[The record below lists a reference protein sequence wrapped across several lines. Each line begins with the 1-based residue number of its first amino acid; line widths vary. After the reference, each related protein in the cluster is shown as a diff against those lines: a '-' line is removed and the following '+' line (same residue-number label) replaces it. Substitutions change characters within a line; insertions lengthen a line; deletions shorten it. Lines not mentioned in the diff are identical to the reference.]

1 MADKNIVLKIKV
13 EKGESTVTLKNFENQ
28 VIKSGVAIKD
38 LSNSIGN
45 FTTSKLKMD
54 GQVKVTTDQFKR
66 LEKSVGGFKT
76 AAGASTSA
84 TLELG
89 RVFSD
94 MPYGIRGVANNLQ
107 QLASNLFFM
116 SKATDVA
123 TGKSVGFMGA
133 IKKLLGGLIGPAGI
147 LIAFQGVIALFDYFS
162 SGAKKAEEAADSF
175 DVSVSSLNKTLYE
188 NYISQEDVNDKIKE
202 YLVLQ
207 SMKGRMSEKEKE
219 RLVKI
224 KEAEGKINEQLKVQE
239 NQRKEIAKYKAEGNE
254 KAAKFLEKQI
264 EDNKVINYYRDI
276 QIKLLKESQVEFDKT
291 KQALDSFNAAEE
303 GTLKALKQSK
313 KEFERK
319 RETLSKTS
327 EKYKELSKDIEDT
340 QKKIEAIEGRKVK
353 VSGKSKFSPF
363 KTQEELD
370 LDVKNQENAI
380 IKLNKSLKL
389 QELNNAEKTE
399 LLYAETE
406 KDKIE
411 IKKRYAKERLE
422 IQYKAEKKSLELSRD
437 TEIAVAKEKTKNHV
451 AQLRRNFE
459 EFQQKVNQKVALKQL
474 SQKDADSLL
483 GKAAGEVFDKS
494 VQADKELKST
504 VKEIGEAYNPLF
516 SVFEKLYNQR
526 RKALGIEQ
534 PKDQLAQDLQAF
546 TDYAEK
552 FQKVLTHINDFAQAQ
567 FDRQLV
573 IEQNKTTALNEQLN
587 QRLLNENLSA
597 SERKKIQN
605 EIAKNDEALR
615 LKQNEINKK
624 KFNAQKAFNIS
635 MAVIDTAKAAA
646 GVMAEAKGGFFAR
659 LAQAIPTIAFGLAQV
674 ATIASQKFQPQSA
687 TTPIRTTSGG
697 GAGGGAGV
705 GDRSFNFNLVGNT
718 LGNQITDAIQGQFDQ
733 PLKAYVVS
741 RDITSQQALDANI
754 KGTASF

>member
-76 AAGASTSA
+76 ATGASTSA

-89 RVFSD
+89 RVLSD

-133 IKKLLGGLIGPAGI
+133 VKKLLGGLIGPAGI

-162 SGAKKAEEAADSF
+162 SGAKKAEEASDSF

-239 NQRKEIAKYKAEGNE
+239 NQRKKIAKYKAEGNE

-327 EKYKELSKDIEDT
+327 EDYKRLSKDIEDT

-353 VSGKSKFSPF
+353 GSGKSKFSPF

-399 LLYAETE
+399 LLYAKTE
-406 KDKIE
+406 EDKID

-437 TEIAVAKEKTKNHV
+437 TEIAVAKEKAKNHA

-459 EFQQKVNQKVALKQL
+459 EFQQKVNHQVALKKL

-483 GKAAGEVFDKS
+483 SKAAGEVFDKS
-494 VQADKELKST
+494 VQAEKELKST
-504 VKEIGEAYNPLF
+504 VKEIGEAYSPLF
-516 SVFEKLYNQR
+516 SVFEKLYNQK
-526 RKALGIEQ
+526 RKALSISDDDKA
-534 PKDQLAQDLQAF
+534 KDFDALSSYLQSFKIAMSGTTEF
-546 TDYAEK
+546 VNGEY
-552 FQKVLTHINDFAQAQ
+552 
-567 FDRQLV
+567 DRQLT
-573 IEQNKTTALNEQLN
+573 IEQNKTNTLNEQLN
-587 QRLLNENLSA
+587 NRLLNEQLSA
-597 SERKKIQN
+597 DQRKNIQNQIYQNDETLRKKQD
-605 EIAKNDEALR
+605 EIA
-615 LKQNEINKK
+615 KK
-624 KFNAQKAFNIS
+624 KFNTAKAFNII
-635 MAVIDTAKAAA
+635 MATVDTYSAANKVLNDPALTGQPWARGIMA
-646 GVMAEAKGGFFAR
+646 GA
-659 LAQAIPTIAFGLAQV
+659 TIFSGLANV
-674 ATIASQKFQPQSA
+674 AAIARQKFQSLSA
-687 TTPIRTTSGG
+687 ATPVRTSSGG
-697 GAGGGAGV
+697 GGGAGV

-718 LGNQITDAIQGQFDQ
+718 VGNQITDAIQGQFDK

-741 RDITSQQALDANI
+741 RDVTNQQALDANI